1 MKIKFKKKIKLLN
14 EDLEAIENKTLNDI
28 LLDNVYVDEVKNDGS
43 IVHILTKDLFITHFD
58 KQRYNELIDKKHWV
72 SSDLKYD
79 NRKKMES
86 DKEYKFYLGKFD
98 IEINLNNMNVK
109 FFNLNNKRRSYW
121 GKNCNAPHV
130 DEDGKACL
138 GDLSELM
145 GYAISNNDLYLLIDL
160 CIQYL
165 QSVNLSDLAGKYVI
179 SWDLYIEDG
188 DSLINYETG
197 EKFEQTQI
205 SYKNIEE
212 LLF

>member
-1 MKIKFKKKIKLLN
+1 
-14 EDLEAIENKTLNDI
+14 
-28 LLDNVYVDEVKNDGS
+28 
-43 IVHILTKDLFITHFD
+43 
-58 KQRYNELIDKKHWV
+58 
-72 SSDLKYD
+72 
-79 NRKKMES
+79 MES

-98 IEINLNNMNVK
+98 IEINLNNMDVK
-109 FFNLNNKRRSYW
+109 FFNLNNKRKSYW

-165 QSVNLSDLAGKYVI
+165 QSVNLLDSAGRYVI

-197 EKFEQTQI
+197 EKFEYCTCYGRYL
-205 SYKNIEE
+205 SHCCRGTVKNVCEYP
-212 LLF
+212 